1 MWHMVLEIKLKI
13 IPDIETGIIAH
24 QVSCTGVL
32 HTGLGKAI
40 AAKWS
45 WVESE
50 YQRFCG
56 PDAGRER
63 FVPGKIQMVRVS
75 STPELWVCNMAGQN
89 LHGSK
94 KRYTD
99 YEALALCLSKL
110 HGKSLDLE
118 LTPFLPYKL
127 GWFGGRG
134 EWSVVRSLI
143 DQHCPN
149 AIICMD

>member
-1 MWHMVLEIKLKI
+1 MVLEIKLKL

-24 QVSCTGVL
+24 QVCCTGVL

-40 AAKWS
+40 AAKWPG
-45 WVESE
+45 VESE

-56 PDAGRER
+56 PDAGGER
-63 FVPGKIQMVRVS
+63 FIPGKVQMVRVS
-75 STPELWVCNMAGQN
+75 SAPELWVSNMAGQN

-94 KRYTD
+94 KRYTN

-110 HGKSLDLE
+110 HHKSLDLE

-127 GWFGGRG
+127 GCSGGRG
-134 EWSVVRSLI
+134 EWSVVRSFI
-143 DQHCPN
+143 EQHCHN
-149 AIICMD
+149 AIICMG

>member
-45 WVESE
+45 WVEWE

-56 PDAGRER
+56 PDAGGER

>member
-1 MWHMVLEIKLKI
+1 MVLEIKLKI

-24 QVSCTGVL
+24 QVCCTGVV

-56 PDAGRER
+56 PDAGGER
-63 FVPGKIQMVRVS
+63 FIPGKIQMVRVS

-89 LHGSK
+89 LYGSK

-110 HGKSLDLE
+110 HGKSLELQ
-118 LTPFLPYKL
+118 LTPFLPHQL
-127 GWFGGRG
+127 AWSGGRG

-143 DQHCPN
+143 DQHCAN
-149 AIICMD
+149 AIICTG